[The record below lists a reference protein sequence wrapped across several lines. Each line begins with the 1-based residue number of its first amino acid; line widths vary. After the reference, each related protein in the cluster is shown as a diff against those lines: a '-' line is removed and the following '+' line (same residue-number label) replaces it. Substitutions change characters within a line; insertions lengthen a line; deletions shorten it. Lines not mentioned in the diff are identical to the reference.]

1 MCGRYSITT
10 PPEAMTRLF
19 GLSGPTMNFPARY
32 NIAPTQPVPAV
43 VHKGSAREMALFR
56 WGLIPSW
63 AKDGAKPMINARGES
78 VADKPSFRSAFKRR
92 RCLMPADG
100 FYEWHRPD
108 TGPKTPYNIHL
119 KEGGPFAM
127 AAIWETWMAS
137 DGSEVDTCAIIT
149 TAANKTL
156 EPIHHRMPVILA
168 PGDWAAWLETPET
181 EARDLLPLLRPAPD
195 DLLVADQI
203 STRVN
208 RVANDGPEL
217 LEPVTPGHSEEKV
230 TATPSAKKPKKEA
243 DTGQGSLF

>member
-19 GLSGPTMNFPARY
+19 GISGPVRNFPARY
-32 NIAPTQPVPAV
+32 NVAPSQPVPAV
-43 VHKGSAREMALFR
+43 VQVGSARELALFR

-63 AKDGAKPMINARGES
+63 AKDGVKPMINARGES
-78 VADKPSFRSAFKRR
+78 VADKPSFRAAFRRR
-92 RCLMPADG
+92 RCLLPADG
-100 FYEWHRPD
+100 FYEWHRPEA
-108 TGPKTPYNIHL
+108 GPKTPYNIRL
-119 KEGGPFAM
+119 QDGGAFAM
-127 AAIWETWMAS
+127 AGIWETWMAS

-168 PGDWAAWLETPET
+168 PENWAAWLETPET

-195 DLLVADQI
+195 DLLEAYEI

-217 LEPVTPGHSEEKV
+217 LKPVKSESKE
-230 TATPSAKKPKKEA
+230 AKPERPKPKKV
-243 DTGQGSLF
+243 DPDQGSLF

>member
-19 GLSGPTMNFPARY
+19 GLSGPVHNFPARY
-32 NIAPTQPVPAV
+32 NVAPSQPVPAV
-43 VHKGSAREMALFR
+43 VQAGSVRELALFR

-78 VADKPSFRSAFKRR
+78 VADKPSFRAAFRRR
-92 RCLMPADG
+92 RCLLPADG
-100 FYEWHRPD
+100 FYEWHRPES
-108 TGPKTPYNIHL
+108 GPKTPYNIRL
-119 KEGGPFAM
+119 REGGAFAM
-127 AAIWETWMAS
+127 AGIWDTWMAS

-168 PGDWAAWLETPET
+168 PEDWAVWLKTSET
-181 EARDLLPLLRPAPD
+181 EARNLLPLLRPAPD
-195 DLLVADQI
+195 DLLEAYEI
-203 STRVN
+203 SRQVN

-217 LEPVTPGHSEEKV
+217 LEPVKSD
-230 TATPSAKKPKKEA
+230 SN
-243 DTGQGSLF
+243 DTEPAQHPAVKDDPDQGSLF

>member
-32 NIAPTQPVPAV
+32 NVAPTQPVPAV
-43 VHKGSAREMALFR
+43 VQAGPARELALFR

-63 AKDGAKPMINARGES
+63 AKDGVKPMINARGES
-78 VADKPSFRSAFKRR
+78 VAEKPSFRAAFRRR
-92 RCLMPADG
+92 RCLLPADG
-100 FYEWHRPD
+100 FYEWHRPE
-108 TGPKTPYNIHL
+108 TGPKTPYNIL
-119 KEGGPFAM
+119 LREGGLFAM
-127 AAIWETWMAS
+127 AGIWETWMAS

-149 TAANKTL
+149 TEANKTL
-156 EPIHHRMPVILA
+156 QPIHHRMPVILA
-168 PGDWAAWLETPET
+168 PGDWGRWLETPET

-195 DLLVADQI
+195 DLLEAYEI

-217 LEPVTPGHSEEKV
+217 LEPVKSDSKE
-230 TATPSAKKPKKEA
+230 AKPERAKPKKV
-243 DTGQGSLF
+243 DPDQGSLF